1 MRDLGE
7 NMNNINVNFYFK
19 RTDPIDYNIPFHTHK
34 CYELV
39 YYYTGKG
46 HCLIGEQEFS
56 YERNHYVVIPPHTKH
71 NDVHEEN
78 CKILCIGFTLDR
90 EEGEIPAGS
99 YADENRNVMNYLK
112 FVSAEFKDRREDFV
126 SVISNLLGNVIV
138 EIKRTSSC
146 LDKASPHQ
154 DVLEQ
159 AINYINEYFLTEITP
174 EQLANITNYSYHRF
188 RHIFKNAMGIP
199 PKQYV
204 IIKRLEYAKTLLANS
219 HASVTEIGYQCGFAC
234 TSLFIKQF
242 KKNMDVTPAQ
252 YRRQLR
258 SNVVFSSE
266 QSLYENQ
273 SRS

>member
-1 MRDLGE
+1 
-7 NMNNINVNFYFK
+7 
-19 RTDPIDYNIPFHTHK
+19 
-34 CYELV
+34 
-39 YYYTGKG
+39 
-46 HCLIGEQEFS
+46 
-56 YERNHYVVIPPHTKH
+56 
-71 NDVHEEN
+71 
-78 CKILCIGFTLDR
+78 
-90 EEGEIPAGS
+90 
-99 YADENRNVMNYLK
+99 
-112 FVSAEFKDRREDFV
+112 
-126 SVISNLLGNVIV
+126 
-138 EIKRTSSC
+138 
-146 LDKASPHQ
+146 
-154 DVLEQ
+154 
-159 AINYINEYFLTEITP
+159 
-174 EQLANITNYSYHRF
+174 
-188 RHIFKNAMGIP
+188 MGIP